1 MIKNLIIL
9 VLLLAVLVLLYPI
22 VRPYINSYLTERNP
36 PAPQNATTTPIVVPE
51 IVPESVATQEEKK
64 EVVIDET
71 GGLHDGPFTV
81 WSEDGVNTGA
91 TAYVIYS
98 PEETLIEFRGVPFLH
113 SAEVEIHLAK
123 DLKGKEYLNLGSAR
137 VRGDVRVYG
146 LPLDVDLS
154 VFKYLLFYNPNTNIN
169 EFVVNFK

>member
-9 VLLLAVLVLLYPI
+9 VLLVAVLVLLYPI
-22 VRPYINSYLTERNP
+22 VGPYINSYLTERNP
-36 PAPQNATTTPIVVPE
+36 PAPQNATTTPTV
-51 IVPESVATQEEKK
+51 VATQEEKK

-169 EFVVNFK
+169 EFFVTF